1 MCLKRDMR
9 VFVKRLAEL
18 VKNHPDRD
26 RTHLEVSS
34 QLCDEFDLWQKV
46 TPTNWSGILEGD
58 KYEVP
63 MWVMH
68 LVSSEMHSD
77 SCVT

>member
-26 RTHLEVSS
+26 RTHHEVSS

-46 TPTNWSGILEGD
+46 YGKGGFTGQ
-58 KYEVP
+58 YELP

>member
-1 MCLKRDMR
+1 MCLKREMR
-9 VFVKRLAEL
+9 VFTKRLSEL

-26 RTHLEVSS
+26 RTHHEVSS
-34 QLCDEFDLWQKV
+34 QLCDEFNLWEKV
-46 TPTNWSGILEGD
+46 YGKAGHQGYQT
-58 KYEVP
+58 P

-77 SCVT
+77 SCVG